1 MILAPN
7 QFCHLCAA
15 NGLGFALQIV
25 LLPFATEFE
34 FKLTAVPAAA

>member
-25 LLPFATEFE
+25 LLPFAVEFE
-34 FKLTAVPAAA
+34 FKLTAVLVAA